1 MMIAAASEVCGEGR
15 GRASNPWMVGREE
28 ELGALHQAVN
38 EETER
43 RNECAERLRNRRRMR
58 ARVNDVILRRLERE
72 WEEAKE

>member
-1 MMIAAASEVCGEGR
+1 
-15 GRASNPWMVGREE
+15 MVGREE